1 MNNVKMFF
9 IVIFMVV
16 LSGGNLYAESADFN
30 SRYIEPEIYSENFKL
45 SNDEFIKHSRSLRK
59 LDAGSI
65 TAQSSPS
72 GIEYY
77 EVYAVSSS
85 YSSPD
90 WEFIN
95 PGQAETVF
103 DHGGSEIIVAV
114 LQYGYGNTTSATLN
128 AASGSNWATDY
139 ICGAINSMHFC
150 SQGETIRGYLRYYRF
165 TNTQGGFFS
174 SSAYSNLVPYGSWTT
189 SINIR

>member
-1 MNNVKMFF
+1 MNNVKIFF
-9 IVIFMVV
+9 IVTFMVI
-16 LSGGNLYAESADFN
+16 LSSGNIYAESADFN
-30 SRYIEPEIYSENFKL
+30 SNYIEPEVYSENFKL
-45 SNDEFIKHSRSLRK
+45 SNDEFIKHSRSLKK
-59 LDAGSI
+59 LDAGNVS
-65 TAQSSPS
+65 AQSSPS
-72 GIEYY
+72 GIEFYQ
-77 EVYAVSSS
+77 VFVVRST
-85 YSSPD
+85 YSSNS
-90 WEFIN
+90 WEYIDI
-95 PGQAETVF
+95 GQAETNF
-103 DHGGSEIIVAV
+103 DHGGSEIIVGV

-139 ICGAINSMHFC
+139 ICGTINSMHFC